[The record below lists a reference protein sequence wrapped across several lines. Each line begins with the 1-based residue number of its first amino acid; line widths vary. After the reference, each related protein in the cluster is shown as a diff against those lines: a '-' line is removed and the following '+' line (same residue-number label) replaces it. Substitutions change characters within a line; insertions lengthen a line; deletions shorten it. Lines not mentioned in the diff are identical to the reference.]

1 MFNSAP
7 KQHSHLLLKLLL
19 RKTFLN
25 LATIEHSVALDLFAG
40 SGEISSRLYL
50 DFEEIHLVEKDP
62 KRFAGLKEKFS
73 HLEKVHLWQMNNL
86 DFLKEHLRSIPDI
99 TLVDFDAYGSPNHQ
113 ILEFFKNYPFRNS
126 LLIFAT
132 DGGRLARIRAR
143 RFNPALYFAGPEQKS
158 GAGYDPVLTHN
169 YQKLIQGFW
178 KELAKI
184 YGFEIKLFK
193 LLWNKTKGVAY
204 YGLWL
209 AFPK

>member
-73 HLEKVHLWQMNNL
+73 HLEKAHLWQMNNM
-86 DFLKEHLRSIPDI
+86 DFLIEFDI
-99 TLVDFDAYGSPNHQ
+99 TLIIFLIIVFY
-113 ILEFFKNYPFRNS
+113 LEY
-126 LLIFAT
+126 
-132 DGGRLARIRAR
+132 R
-143 RFNPALYFAGPEQKS
+143 RSKKWFGIVNVQTTKS
-158 GAGYDPVLTHN
+158 
-169 YQKLIQGFW
+169 
-178 KELAKI
+178 
-184 YGFEIKLFK
+184 IK
-193 LLWNKTKGVAY
+193 
-204 YGLWL
+204 
-209 AFPK
+209 